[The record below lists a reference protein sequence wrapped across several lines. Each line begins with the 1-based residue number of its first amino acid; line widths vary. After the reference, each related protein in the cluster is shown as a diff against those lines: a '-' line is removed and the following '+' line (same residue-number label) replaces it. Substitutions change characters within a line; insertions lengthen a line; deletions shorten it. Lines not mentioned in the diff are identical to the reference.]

1 MVLCPATPGDR
12 RGGKPVSAD
21 ERTDVDLLALI
32 ARGVIELT
40 SVDRSSTFR
49 LPYPSSL
56 QLALDGV
63 VLLGLTHEQPVP
75 AGVPELLLWCR
86 ERGPSGW
93 PLALPSGF
101 LTDDARLI
109 DPAAG
114 EPTRTCAELASL
126 GPCGALEQEAETRLA
141 ELADACGTVERFAL
155 CRDFLIR
162 RPIILR
168 FDPMEM
174 LQPTV
179 AQTWKLVKDLYAP
192 VPDAFTIDGL
202 VHRCKSCLLLAKPV
216 TTAGPWC
223 EGGCP
228 RGDREFESSH
238 QLGHALALPFGLRLF
253 LALPGRTEHTV
264 RSHLTSQAQLLPLG
278 LGVHRAVGH
287 DGTLH
292 AFQVH
297 NREQPVPAAL
307 RAADVAARLGGP
319 LDVVVPDELVAYPGY
334 RQDFDRALPA
344 GARVRLLSASEFTT
358 PEPTVRARSNHA

>member
-1 MVLCPATPGDR
+1 MVLCPAAAGARSGD
-12 RGGKPVSAD
+12 KPVSGD
-21 ERTDVDLLALI
+21 ERTDVDLLTEV

-49 LPYPSSL
+49 LPYPLSL
-56 QLALDGV
+56 QLALDRV
-63 VLLGLTHEQPVP
+63 VLLGLMHGQPVP
-75 AGVPELLLWCR
+75 VGVPELLLWCR

-126 GPCGALEQEAETRLA
+126 GPRGALEQEAETRLA

-174 LQPTV
+174 LQPAV

-192 VPDAFTIDGL
+192 VPDRFTIDGL
-202 VHRCKSCLLLAKPV
+202 VHRCKGCLLLAKPV

-228 RGDREFESSH
+228 LGDREFESSH
-238 QLGHALALPFGLRLF
+238 QPGHALALPFGLRLF
-253 LALPGRTEHTV
+253 LALPGSTEHTV
-264 RSHLTSQAQLLPLG
+264 RSRFTSQAQLLPLG
-278 LGVHRAVGH
+278 LGVHRVVGH
-287 DGTLH
+287 DGTLRT
-292 AFQVH
+292 FQVY
-297 NREQPVPAAL
+297 NRRQPVPAAL

-334 RQDFDRALPA
+334 RQDFDRALPV
-344 GARVRLLSASEFTT
+344 GARVRLLSVSEFTT
-358 PEPTVRARSNHA
+358 PEPTVRARRNHA